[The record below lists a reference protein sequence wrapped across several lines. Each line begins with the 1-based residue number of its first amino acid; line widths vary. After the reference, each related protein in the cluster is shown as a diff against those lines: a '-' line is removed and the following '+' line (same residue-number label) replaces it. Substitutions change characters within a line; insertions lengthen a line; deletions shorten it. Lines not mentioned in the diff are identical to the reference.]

1 MVSWMHVNLGGLVAE
16 DEETYPYH
24 HEEDTDGTENSLG
37 WGDTCDL
44 LREIQALDGHI
55 QRRDG
60 PVSPL
65 RSLGLGLHGRGSR

>member
-1 MVSWMHVNLGGLVAE
+1 VNSGDPAAE

-24 HEEDTDGTENSLG
+24 HEEDTDGTENSLS

-44 LREIQALDGHI
+44 LREIQALDSHI

-60 PVSPL
+60 SVPPL
-65 RSLGLGLHGRGSR
+65 RPSGHGLHDD